1 MKKNL
6 LHLTRRRSSDYYVC
20 MYAFKPIQMCRRP
33 VSRYI
38 FVSLSKRNK
47 SVNEN
52 IIRGRASKVPVN
64 SYGTDGGDSFLFPVT
79 NASPN
84 LRFPAEG
91 EEGCH
96 GDVRTYLRQRR
107 WTGFPRCSQVPVEP
121 LQPTRVGQLRV
132 EQVKWERGKKDQRD
146 LIPLLAISPGEI

>member
-1 MKKNL
+1 MKKKL
-6 LHLTRRRSSDYYVC
+6 ASSDPTQVVGLLRMYVC
-20 MYAFKPIQMCRRP
+20 IQAHSNVPTSGQPIHLC
-33 VSRYI
+33 
-38 FVSLSKRNK
+38 FSLQRNK